1 MLLAGLLLVA
11 GCGNSAVAAMMRLTK
26 AEGTVEIEDGEG
38 KDISITED
46 MKLYSGYHVDTKS
59 KSYAWISLDEVKLV
73 KLDEDSDAQLRKDG
87 GKLELLVNSGSL
99 FFHITEPLGEEESL
113 DIRTSSM
120 SIGIRG
126 TCGWV
131 HTVDERHVQVYIL
144 EGIVQCEAVEP
155 SSGEKAESD
164 VSAGEMAEMFADP
177 GAKEGDKCGVAKK
190 KFSIQDIPDF
200 VLEEV
205 DPESFGLDSAEE
217 LEEDVLIPLFQTSE
231 YEGFGMAKN
240 GVMPAQKNG
249 LWGAVD
255 YGNEVIVPFE
265 YTGFQAP
272 DETGN
277 FVLINTVVEERT
289 ENFGE
294 EVYTYEVEQNS
305 YTLFDRQGNILYQG
319 QDPVRAGGG
328 MYLLL
333 KKGEEPWLVEYYR
346 LDGTLVQS
354 LEMSSIASTFNG
366 FYDGI
371 SMVYRRSYE
380 NAAVIGEEE
389 HVGYTYSTGTYQV
402 GELKENGEI
411 TWHED
416 PLYLEYLRINEEIL
430 QEAIRDANTPNHSGW
445 EMNGAG
451 HSSYTPRVPL
461 CTGNHGYY
469 LAGNFEVDAGL
480 IALCDENYQLV
491 GECYIDQFQPD
502 PEQGFVRAEGY
513 FAENNS
519 FRGFYHDGAYFYNYG
534 PNMVL
539 ILGDQDVLVDF
550 SRYPGM
556 TMENADNRIVKA
568 VYDKIYMS
576 DEKYWI
582 VKKGE
587 KWGYID
593 HDGRE
598 AAMFDD
604 VSNFYSQYT
613 LVLEDGKAYLINEE
627 FEKLQDLGEADSVGV
642 YGELFA
648 IGKGNT
654 SYFYRLK

>member
-131 HTVDERHVQVYIL
+131 HIVDERHVQVYIL

-333 KKGEEPWLVEYYR
+333 GNCE
-346 LDGTLVQS
+346 
-354 LEMSSIASTFNG
+354 
-366 FYDGI
+366 
-371 SMVYRRSYE
+371 
-380 NAAVIGEEE
+380 
-389 HVGYTYSTGTYQV
+389 
-402 GELKENGEI
+402 
-411 TWHED
+411 
-416 PLYLEYLRINEEIL
+416 
-430 QEAIRDANTPNHSGW
+430 TP
-445 EMNGAG
+445 
-451 HSSYTPRVPL
+451 
-461 CTGNHGYY
+461 
-469 LAGNFEVDAGL
+469 
-480 IALCDENYQLV
+480 
-491 GECYIDQFQPD
+491 
-502 PEQGFVRAEGY
+502 
-513 FAENNS
+513 
-519 FRGFYHDGAYFYNYG
+519 
-534 PNMVL
+534 
-539 ILGDQDVLVDF
+539 
-550 SRYPGM
+550 
-556 TMENADNRIVKA
+556 
-568 VYDKIYMS
+568 
-576 DEKYWI
+576 
-582 VKKGE
+582 
-587 KWGYID
+587 
-593 HDGRE
+593 
-598 AAMFDD
+598 
-604 VSNFYSQYT
+604 
-613 LVLEDGKAYLINEE
+613 
-627 FEKLQDLGEADSVGV
+627 
-642 YGELFA
+642 
-648 IGKGNT
+648 
-654 SYFYRLK
+654 